1 MYLYKIITEHP
12 IVIFLCFYIL
22 FTIISWLVIKNKN
35 IESLIKYLIKFSIFF
50 SFLSILNYILF
61 IILYIFYEN
70 FCDHVEP
77 VVASLA
83 WLFHTGK
90 PVYNS
95 AGSGELYSL
104 VYGPVLYI
112 INGFF
117 LTVLGP
123 SIISAKAG
131 GIIVALISIVFNYG
145 TIKKISNHRTAFIM
159 SGYITAGYLIFGHC
173 SFWNRSDSF
182 IIFFVSLTLY
192 AMAKNNPLCAMII
205 MSLSLGLS
213 VNMKIHSFLYFI
225 PLIILFH
232 EKFKTKMTVYSLTLS
247 AITAALPFLIFSNIN
262 FFDYMSWLQKGTK
275 TEFSKTVFLK
285 NMEFIFLFFI
295 PVIIYEKNKKYSLSL
310 LISIFFTSIIASSTG
325 AGRYHLLPFIPVLSY
340 FFTVILTDLKEKI
353 SLKIISASMLAIML
367 MYIFTPYSSINYMGN
382 NKFKRTIQKDLIN
395 IMNSYPGKT
404 IHMGYGDINN
414 YSFTYVRP
422 LLIYRGNPC
431 IIEGPALFGRDIPAQ
446 ILNKLK
452 SGYIN
457 IWLIPRGSE
466 PFEIRNWDNNKPL
479 FNKEFK
485 KIFYEHYECKNQTE
499 YFSIWIK
506 KS

>member
-12 IVIFLCFYIL
+12 IVIFLFFYIL
-22 FTIISWLVIKNKN
+22 FTAIQWLLIKNKN
-35 IESLIKYLIKFSIFF
+35 TDVLLKYLIKFSIFF
-50 SFLSILNYILF
+50 SFLSILNYFLF
-61 IILYIFYEN
+61 IILYILYEN

-77 VVASLA
+77 VVASLS
-83 WLFHTGK
+83 WLFQTGK

-117 LTVLGP
+117 LTILGP

-131 GIIVALISIVFNYG
+131 GIIAALISAVINYM
-145 TIKKISNHRTAFIM
+145 TLKKISNHRTAFII

-182 IIFFVSLTLY
+182 IICFVSLTIYAISKGNALY
-192 AMAKNNPLCAMII
+192 AMII

-225 PLIILFH
+225 PLLILFH
-232 EKFKTKMTVYSLTLS
+232 ETFKTKVTVCSLAIS
-247 AITAALPFLIFSNIN
+247 AITASLPYVICSNIN
-262 FFDYMSWLQKGTK
+262 FFDYTSWLQEGTK
-275 TEFSKTVFLK
+275 TEFSKIVFLK

-310 LISIFFTSIIASSTG
+310 LISILFTSIIGSSTG
-325 AGRYHLLPFIPVLSY
+325 AGRYHLLPFIPVLAY
-340 FFTVILTDLKEKI
+340 FFTLILNDLKEKI
-353 SLKIISASMLAIML
+353 SLKIISASMLTIML

-382 NKFKRTIQKDLIN
+382 NKFKRTIQKDLIG

-414 YSFTYVRP
+414 YPLTYVRP

-431 IIEGPALFGRDIPAQ
+431 MIEGPALFGRTIPEQ

-452 SGYIN
+452 SGHIN

-466 PFEIRNWDNNKPL
+466 PFEIRNWYDNKPL
-479 FNKEFK
+479 FNEEFK
-485 KIFYEHYECKNQTE
+485 KIFYSHYECKNQTE

-506 KS
+506 K